1 MLQNQFLNPKK
12 GVRVKL
18 FDMAFDVINPKK
30 SSRYAASVP
39 AFYEA
44 LDLITQSG
52 REFDYKW
59 VEIGHR
65 KFLET
70 MGETGNKVNDLDF
83 AFISVSMQVL
93 WTRYQR
99 EVKSLNAVKN
109 YTPEVQHKLQLAF
122 AEEIYAFPIEYSGSF
137 QERIEVVVLLE
148 TCLRTCVHKNPF
160 LHNTIFEVIL
170 VLWCNF
176 LNSKRA

>member
-1 MLQNQFLNPKK
+1 M
-12 GVRVKL
+12 KL
-18 FDMAFDVINPKK
+18 FDMAYDVINRTK

-44 LDLITQSG
+44 LDLITQSA

-70 MGETGNKVNDLDF
+70 VAETGNKVNDLDF

-93 WTRYQR
+93 WTRYQK
-99 EVKSLNAVKN
+99 EVKTLNAVKN
-109 YTPEVQHKLQLAF
+109 YTPAVQHELRLAF
-122 AEEIYAFPIEYSGSF
+122 AEEIDAFPIEYSGSF
-137 QERIEVVVLLE
+137 EERIEIIVLLE
-148 TCLRTCVHKNPF
+148 SCLRTCVHKHPF
-160 LHNTIFEVIL
+160 LHNTIFEAIL

-176 LNSKRA
+176 LNTKRV